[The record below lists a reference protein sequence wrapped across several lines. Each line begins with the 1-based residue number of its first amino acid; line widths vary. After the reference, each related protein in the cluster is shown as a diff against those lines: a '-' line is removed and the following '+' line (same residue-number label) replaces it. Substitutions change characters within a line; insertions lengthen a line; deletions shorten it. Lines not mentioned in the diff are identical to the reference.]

1 MASRVATGA
10 ITLLDVADGVNPL
23 AVTLGNQ
30 SHTFS
35 ANEEGTVTNSE
46 RGLFSSETF
55 VYVGATRAT
64 YDSSASPAINTY
76 KITNKVVTSNWGVTQ
91 TITGGQAFITCSS
104 TPQNSTNRTGTAV
117 LSIAITN
124 AVGNVTPVEVTIS
137 WSVMVE
143 GADGSA
149 VYIVPS
155 RLTFQYEETG
165 TTTTDGDITLDI
177 SYAGNLGSLSAD
189 YALNGSTSWT
199 PLLVGTGADKASVI
213 DINGTGSNDKIVI
226 TPANFSN
233 SAVLSIRVKG
243 DNGGSDVVSIIK
255 INDGVTGKAS
265 LFVSIT
271 SSNAGFVFKNNT
283 GLVKEL
289 TAKVTDMADGSEIT
303 TGITYRWQKN
313 GVNFGGTLKTQ
324 EVNASDV
331 EDNGSDQFQC
341 NVTVTD

>member
-23 AVTLGNQ
+23 AVTLSNQ
-30 SHTFS
+30 SHTF
-35 ANEEGTVTNSE
+35 AADEEGNVSGSE
-46 RGLFSSETF
+46 RALFSSETF

-64 YDSSASPAINTY
+64 YDSSTSPAPNTY
-76 KITNKVVTSNWGVTQ
+76 KITNTAVTGNWGATQ
-91 TITGGQAFITCSS
+91 TITNSQAFITCGS

-124 AVGNVTPVEVTIS
+124 SVGNVTPVEVAIS
-137 WSVMVE
+137 WSVMIE

-165 TTTTDGDITLDI
+165 TTTTDGNITLAI

-189 YALNGSTSWT
+189 YALNGSTSWA
-199 PLLVGTGADKASVI
+199 PLLVGAGADKASVI
-213 DINGTGSNDKIVI
+213 DIDGAGDNDKIVI
-226 TPANFSN
+226 TPDNFSD

-243 DNGGSDVVSIIK
+243 ANGGADVISIIK
-255 INDGVTGKAS
+255 INDGVAGKAS

-271 SSNAGFVFKNNT
+271 SNNAGFVFKNNT
-283 GLVKEL
+283 GPVKEL

-303 TGITYRWQKN
+303 TGISYVWQKN

-324 EVNASDV
+324 DVTYDDV
-331 EDNGSDQFQC
+331 ENNGSDQFQC
-341 NVTVTD
+341 NVTVAD